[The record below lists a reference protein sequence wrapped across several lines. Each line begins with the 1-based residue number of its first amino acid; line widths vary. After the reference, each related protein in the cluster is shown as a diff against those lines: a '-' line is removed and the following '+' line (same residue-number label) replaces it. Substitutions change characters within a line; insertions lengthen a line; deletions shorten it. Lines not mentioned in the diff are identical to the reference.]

1 VQATGCCDGIEIS
14 AGTNANVFYMA
25 RGGFPM
31 EALLAYYRPFCTFPR
46 PVKVLVRLFVGPIA
60 RLFVPP
66 FVEGYN
72 LETAVRVKQAVSLP
86 VITVGG
92 MRTRQVMD
100 EAIAEGKT
108 DFVSMAR
115 PLLLEPD
122 LANRMKKGTSDMAH
136 CDNCNIC
143 LVASDTVPIRC
154 HKGEQTV

>member
-1 VQATGCCDGIEIS
+1 MNSLSKSFMRHGA
-14 AGTNANVFYMA
+14 A
-25 RGGFPM
+25 
-31 EALLAYYRPFCTFPR
+31 
-46 PVKVLVRLFVGPIA
+46 PVVKLFQPA
-60 RLFVPP
+60 

-72 LETAVRVKQAVSLP
+72 LDTAAQVKKAISLP

-92 MRTRQVMD
+92 MRSRSFMD
-100 EAIAEGKT
+100 AAITAGKT

-122 LANRMKKGTSDMAH
+122 LANRFMSGESEKAQ

-154 HKGEQTV
+154 HKGEL